1 MTLNAIN
8 IAMSPISPALF
19 NDKLESIVVEANSIK
34 MSLRRYSSD
43 LSVEI
48 RSGTCL
54 RTSVRTIR
62 VHYTFTKAQEQ
73 KAGLFKLII

>member
-8 IAMSPISPALF
+8 IAMSPISSTLF
-19 NDKLESIVVEANSIK
+19 NDKLESIVVKVNSIK
-34 MSLRRYSSD
+34 MPLQRYSSD

-54 RTSVRTIR
+54 HISVKTIR

-73 KAGLFKLII
+73 KAGLFKPIT